1 MEDKLKNFFSK
12 KVVMGASVGAIV
24 IAVAVV
30 GVVQA
35 ANGSTNAQKAKT
47 VQSEKSVSTNK
58 SEGSRKSKDSLSTQQ
73 MTILSY

>member
-35 ANGSTNAQKAKT
+35 ANGSTNARAF
-47 VQSEKSVSTNK
+47 
-58 SEGSRKSKDSLSTQQ
+58 DS
-73 MTILSY
+73 